1 MSPKSYRPIFASHSS
16 ISFSKGSLSLYVIKI
31 LIGTSVCDNKHS
43 LTIVTQVVGMAQR
56 EKSCVIDLR
65 VTSSDPTEQL
75 PIFFHNVFQFLQH
88 LKVFVRRPHC
98 CFLRLR
104 LLGFCH
110 PSYGLLR
117 KTKASKSSINGLPSL
132 QKYQMLEIM

>member
-1 MSPKSYRPIFASHSS
+1 MNLCQQQLHQHTG
-16 ISFSKGSLSLYVIKI
+16 FSKGSLGLYVIKI

-43 LTIVTQVVGMAQR
+43 LTIVTQVVLTGQR

-65 VTSSDPTEQL
+65 VDSSIPAEQL
-75 PIFFHNVFQFLQH
+75 PIFFHNVFQFLQY

-98 CFLRLR
+98 CFPRLPFH
-104 LLGFCH
+104 GFCR

-117 KTKASKSSINGLPSL
+117 KTNASKSSINDLTSL
-132 QKYQMLEIM
+132 QKHQMLEIM